1 MIALE
6 EDSEFELT
14 KLAKS
19 TKYQSITYIK
29 EQICQYSRKNM
40 NDFKSKRPFDNYNI
54 IPNFSDLAPD
64 SIRYP
69 PNTNIPNG
77 LINTP
82 KLKQKIAV
90 DNAAL
95 TPNLEN
101 FAHMYQQM
109 AASLLNMSLN
119 KLIPPGHPLHT
130 KENSVKLLKEEKEK
144 ILKENLE
151 LKKKLEYKK
160 TNI

>member
-1 MIALE
+1 
-6 EDSEFELT
+6 
-14 KLAKS
+14 
-19 TKYQSITYIK
+19 
-29 EQICQYSRKNM
+29 M

-119 KLIPPGHPLHT
+119 KLIPPGHPLYT
-130 KENSVKLLKEEKEK
+130 KENSVILLKEEKEK

-151 LKKKLEYKK
+151 LKKKCLKCKK
-160 TNI
+160 DIHPMELHKLVMYLIEDKFTEHHYEHVECPGKFTV